1 MILVLLAVFA
11 IALVISCR
19 KVSRN
24 DLKEPVEL
32 WAGGV
37 IISAIGVFI
46 CVIGAIAL
54 FEKVTDGRLLQA
66 KIDMYETENQKI
78 EQDISDLV
86 NQYMAHE
93 GDVVDKVSNESSL
106 TLVNLYPDLKSSDL
120 VKQEIEIHT
129 KNSAKIK
136 KLKEQQID
144 TQNYKLWLYFGGM

>member
-11 IALVISCR
+11 VVFIISCHMLN
-19 KVSRN
+19 RN
-24 DLKEPVEL
+24 YEPAEL
-32 WAGGV
+32 WLGV
-37 IISAIGVFI
+37 VFASIIGLCIF
-46 CVIGAIAL
+46 VIVTIAL
-54 FEKVTDGRLLQA
+54 FVKVTDGRLLQA
-66 KIDMYETENQKI
+66 KIDMYEAENQKI
-78 EQDISDLV
+78 EQDISNLV

-144 TQNYKLWLYFGGM
+144 TRNYKLWLYFGGM